1 MKIDYVQNVETR
13 LKMRSYND
21 LWKQLTES
29 ISEALN
35 DRLID
40 NEENRNYLRNRLE
53 HELRQFESNH
63 RVRSITPYRDLA
75 DAMANMALASNNSRT
90 DKNAYIIM
98 SHGRGIGIIN
108 KNMPRDY
115 IVKLRGVL
123 NHSMFP
129 YSIISI
135 DKEHIMEQFNILNES
150 LHRIFNDITD
160 RTPIPAPSSE
170 NLGIDF
176 DCNDDGYMV

>member
-1 MKIDYVQNVETR
+1 
-13 LKMRSYND
+13 MRSYDD

-29 ISEALN
+29 IRESLN
-35 DRLID
+35 NRLID

-53 HELRQFESNH
+53 SELRQLESNH
-63 RVRSITPYRDLA
+63 RIRRNTPYSDIA
-75 DAMANMALASNNSRT
+75 DAMANIALASSNSRT

-115 IVKLRGVL
+115 VIKLRGVL

-129 YSIISI
+129 CSIVSI

-150 LHRIFNDITD
+150 LHRVFNGITD

-176 DCNDDGYMV
+176 DCNNDGYMI

>member
-13 LKMRSYND
+13 LKMRSYDD

-29 ISEALN
+29 IRESLN
-35 DRLID
+35 NRLID

-53 HELRQFESNH
+53 SELRQLESNLGI
-63 RVRSITPYRDLA
+63 RRNAPYSDIA
-75 DAMANMALASNNSRT
+75 DAMANIALASSNSRT

-115 IVKLRGVL
+115 VIKLRNVL

-129 YSIISI
+129 YSIVAI
-135 DKEHIMEQFNILNES
+135 DKELIMEQFDILNES
-150 LHRIFNDITD
+150 LHRIFNNLTD

-170 NLGIDF
+170 NLEIDF
-176 DCNDDGYMV
+176 DLNDNGYIV

>member
-13 LKMRSYND
+13 LKMRSYDD
-21 LWKQLTES
+21 LWKQLTKS

-40 NEENRNYLRNRLE
+40 NEENRSYLRNRLE
-53 HELRQFESNH
+53 HELRQLESNH
-63 RVRSITPYRDLA
+63 RIRSITPYSDLA
-75 DAMANMALASNNSRT
+75 DAMANMALVSSNSRT

-108 KNMPRDY
+108 KNMPKDY
-115 IVKLRGVL
+115 IIKLKGVL

-129 YSIISI
+129 YSIVSI

-150 LHRIFNDITD
+150 LHRVFNDILPTEHQFQHLLLK
-160 RTPIPAPSSE
+160 I
-170 NLGIDF
+170 
-176 DCNDDGYMV
+176 

>member
-1 MKIDYVQNVETR
+1 
-13 LKMRSYND
+13 MRSYND
-21 LWKQLTES
+21 LWKQLSEG
-29 ISEALN
+29 IREALN

-40 NEENRNYLRNRLE
+40 NEENRSYLRNRLE
-53 HELRQFESNH
+53 HELRQLESNH
-63 RVRSITPYRDLA
+63 SIRRNTPYRDIA
-75 DAMANMALASNNSRT
+75 DAIANMALASNNSRT

-98 SHGRGIGIIN
+98 SYGRGIGIIN

-115 IVKLRGVL
+115 IIKLRGVL

>member
-13 LKMRSYND
+13 LKMRSYDD
-21 LWKQLTES
+21 LWKQLS
-29 ISEALN
+29 KGIREALN

-53 HELRQFESNH
+53 HELRQLESNH
-63 RVRSITPYRDLA
+63 RIRSITPYGDIA
-75 DAMANMALASNNSRT
+75 DAMANIALASNNSR
-90 DKNAYIIM
+90 
-98 SHGRGIGIIN
+98 SIGIIN

-129 YSIISI
+129 YSIVSI

-176 DCNDDGYMV
+176 DCNNDGYMI

>member
-1 MKIDYVQNVETR
+1 
-13 LKMRSYND
+13 MRSYDN
-21 LWKQLTES
+21 LWKQLSKS
-29 ISEALN
+29 IREALN
-35 DRLID
+35 DELID
-40 NEENRNYLRNRLE
+40 NEENRTYLRQRLE
-53 HELRQFESNH
+53 HELRQLESNH
-63 RVRSITPYRDLA
+63 RIRSITPYSDIA
-75 DAMANMALASNNSRT
+75 DAMANIALASSNSRT

-115 IVKLRGVL
+115 IIKLRGVL
-123 NHSMFP
+123 NHSMFS
-129 YSIISI
+129 YSIVSI

-150 LHRIFNDITD
+150 LHRVFNSITD

>member
-1 MKIDYVQNVETR
+1 
-13 LKMRSYND
+13 MRSYDN
-21 LWKQLTES
+21 LWKQLSKS
-29 ISEALN
+29 IREALN
-35 DRLID
+35 NELID
-40 NEENRNYLRNRLE
+40 NEENRTYLRQRLE
-53 HELRQFESNH
+53 HELRQLESNH
-63 RVRSITPYRDLA
+63 RIRSITPYSDIA
-75 DAMANMALASNNSRT
+75 DAMANIALASSNSRT

-98 SHGRGIGIIN
+98 SHGCGIGIIN

-115 IVKLRGVL
+115 IIKLRGVL

-129 YSIISI
+129 YSIVSI

-150 LHRIFNDITD
+150 LHRVFNSITD